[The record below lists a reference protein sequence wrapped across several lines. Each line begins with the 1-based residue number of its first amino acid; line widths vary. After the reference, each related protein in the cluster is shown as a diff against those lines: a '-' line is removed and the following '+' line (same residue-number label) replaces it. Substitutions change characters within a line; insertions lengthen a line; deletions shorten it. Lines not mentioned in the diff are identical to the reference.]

1 MTRNVINIPIL
12 REDGSA
18 SAPPAE
24 EGGGREGKKRG
35 KREQMADFAIGQIEK
50 RYLALIVTDALTYL
64 NIDLTLYHNNLCC
77 DRYPKAGSFL
87 AKLREW
93 YSFPKDRDQ
102 EMSLLKVIVDSF
114 RK

>member
-18 SAPPAE
+18 AAAT
-24 EGGGREGKKRG
+24 GGGNEGKKKG

-50 RYLALIVTDALTYL
+50 
-64 NIDLTLYHNNLCC
+64 
-77 DRYPKAGSFL
+77 RYPKAGSFL

-102 EMSLLKVIVDSF
+102 EMTLFKVIVDSV